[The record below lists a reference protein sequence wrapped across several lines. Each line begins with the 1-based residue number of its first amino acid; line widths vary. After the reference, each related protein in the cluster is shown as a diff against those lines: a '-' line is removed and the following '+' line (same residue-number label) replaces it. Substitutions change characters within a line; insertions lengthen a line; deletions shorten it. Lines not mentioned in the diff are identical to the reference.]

1 MADYGVLPKLP
12 KDLEMMHHMLHGN
25 IKKKGSGDP
34 RQQVLCTLN
43 VTSLSRGDNDIIIL

>member
-25 IKKKGSGDP
+25 IKKKGGVGM
-34 RQQVLCTLN
+34 QG
-43 VTSLSRGDNDIIIL
+43 SRLYAP